1 MKATTN
7 IYLNNVIVAIICVLT
22 FLYGDTEGWQIF
34 TLGFMICYVFQISY
48 ILARLARSEDV
59 DTSRECEPSYDRTVS
74 VKFADWVS
82 EAFKKHVT
90 DNLGYKTPGSAGIDL
105 IAPSRLVFPA
115 TGEVVTVRTG
125 ICVQSGDSRIHAI
138 VLPRSGLGSAGLRIM
153 NTVPLID
160 NDYTGE
166 IILKMSNVGTEAIE
180 VDEFGRY
187 AQIVFLPVLQA
198 ELAFTDT
205 FEETVRGEGGFGSTG
220 I

>member
-1 MKATTN
+1 MKTTTN
-7 IYLNNVIVAIICVLT
+7 IYLNGVIIAILCVLT
-22 FLYGDTEGWQIF
+22 FMYADVEGWRIF
-34 TLGFMICYVFQISY
+34 ILGFMVCYAFQISH
-48 ILARLARSEDV
+48 ILARLMRIESVGTPHE
-59 DTSRECEPSYDRTVS
+59 SEPSYSRNVS

-115 TGEVVTVRTG
+115 TGEVVTVHTG
-125 ICVQSGDSRIHAI
+125 ICVQPDDSRIHAI

-166 IILKMSNVGTEAIE
+166 IILKMSNVGNEAIG

-198 ELAFTDT
+198 ELTFTDT

>member
-7 IYLNNVIVAIICVLT
+7 IYLNSVIVAIVCVLT
-22 FLYGDTEGWQIF
+22 FLYEDAEGWRIF
-34 TLGFMICYVFQISY
+34 TLGFMLCYVFQISH
-48 ILARLARSEDV
+48 ILARLAIPKDV
-59 DTSRECEPSYDRTVS
+59 DTSYEHEPSYDTAVS

-82 EAFKKHVT
+82 EAFKEHVT

-125 ICVQSGDSRIHAI
+125 ICVQPGDSRIHAI

-160 NDYTGE
+160 NDYMGE
-166 IILKMSNVGTEAIE
+166 IILKMSNVGNEAIG

-198 ELAFTDT
+198 ELTFTDT
-205 FEETVRGEGGFGSTG
+205 FEETIRGEGGFGSTG

>member
-1 MKATTN
+1 MKATTHL
-7 IYLNNVIVAIICVLT
+7 YLNSVIVAIVCVLT
-22 FLYGDTEGWQIF
+22 FLDGDAEVCRIF
-34 TLGFMICYVFQISY
+34 TLGFMLYYIFQSSY
-48 ILARLARSEDV
+48 ILTRLYENV
-59 DTSRECEPSYDRTVS
+59 DTSHECEPIYDRAVS
-74 VKFADWVS
+74 VKFADWVPDS
-82 EAFKKHVT
+82 FKKHVT

-115 TGEVVTVRTG
+115 TGEVVTVHTG
-125 ICVQSGDSRIHAI
+125 ICVQPGDSRIHAI

-166 IILKMSNVGTEAIE
+166 IILKMSNVGNEAIE

-198 ELAFTDT
+198 ELDFTDT

>member
-1 MKATTN
+1 MKTTTN
-7 IYLNNVIVAIICVLT
+7 IYLNGVIIAILCVLT
-22 FLYGDTEGWQIF
+22 FMYADSEGWRIF

-48 ILARLARSEDV
+48 ILSRLTGTQEV
-59 DTSRECEPSYDRTVS
+59 DTSHECESSYDRAVS

-82 EAFKKHVT
+82 DSFKKNVT

-115 TGEVVTVRTG
+115 TGEVVTVHTG
-125 ICVQSGDSRIHAI
+125 ICVQPGDSRIHAI

-166 IILKMSNVGTEAIE
+166 IILKMSNVGKEAIG

-198 ELAFTDT
+198 ELTFTDT

-220 I
+220 V

>member
-7 IYLNNVIVAIICVLT
+7 IYLNSVIVAIVCTLT
-22 FLYGDTEGWQIF
+22 FMYADTEGWRIF
-34 TLGFMICYVFQISY
+34 ILGFMLCYVFQISH
-48 ILARLARSEDV
+48 ILARLMRTEDV
-59 DTSRECEPSYDRTVS
+59 GISHEYEPSYDRTVS

-82 EAFKKHVT
+82 DSFKKHVT
-90 DNLGYKTPGSAGIDL
+90 DNLGYKLPGSAGIDL
-105 IAPSRLVFPA
+105 IAPSGLVFPA

-125 ICVQSGDSRIHAI
+125 ICVQPGDSRIHAI

-166 IILKMSNVGTEAIE
+166 IILKMSNVGDNAIG

-198 ELAFTDT
+198 ELTFTDT